1 MRNAYKILVGK
12 PEGKRSLGRP
22 ARGWEHN
29 IIMAV
34 TEIGWEGVDCMY
46 LPQDRDQ
53 CQGSCEHGNDPSGS
67 IKDVE
72 CVELPKKDSA

>member
-1 MRNAYKILVGK
+1 
-12 PEGKRSLGRP
+12 
-22 ARGWEHN
+22 
-29 IIMAV
+29 MAV